1 MHVDTIFKHVR
12 FYNTLIREWETQ
24 DIAVLGGIILYI
36 GNSHAAQLSADAYID
51 CSTYTMAPGFI
62 DIHLH
67 IESSL
72 CTPLEF
78 SKAVL
83 PLGVTT
89 VVSEP
94 HEIANVFG
102 ADGVLAM
109 VEASQG
115 APIDIFYGIPS
126 SVPSTNPELETTG
139 GKIGRRELTELVE
152 SCPDMICLGE
162 VMNYGTLIKDF
173 QQLVSREKQNRS
185 LELIDE
191 MKSKHPLAA
200 IEGHCPS
207 VRELELAKLLYLGI
221 DSDHCLQDL
230 EGMKQRFARGM
241 FVELQEKSV
250 TDELITYLEEHPAE
264 GLYAFVTDDVP
275 PDVLHS
281 KGHLDHVIRK
291 AMQKGL
297 SLEKAIIASSIA
309 PARRM
314 GLRDRG
320 VIAPGKLADLILLEG
335 DGQNLQIHSVYKR
348 GVPSRT
354 RLKQAPDYTFAQKY
368 YASIQINRSIDP
380 VKLLSIPVENN
391 KPQVSCRVMQKH
403 SENTYTREVIRSV
416 PVTEKMLDWQGAGLN
431 LVSVASRYSTQDHA
445 HGLLEGDQ
453 LSSGALCS
461 SYAHDHHNLL
471 TIGDNE
477 EDMLIAF
484 NRVVELQGGICVV
497 SKKHIIAEVPLP
509 VGGILSDLPLE
520 ELTGLVESVQGALRN
535 LGIQH
540 PNPIMSLCT
549 LTLPVS
555 PELKITDKGL
565 VRTEDAALIDLI
577 L

>member
-1 MHVDTIFKHVR
+1 MHVDTIFKHAR
-12 FYNTLIREWETQ
+12 FYNTFIRKWETQ
-24 DIAVLGGIILYI
+24 DIAVLKGIICYI
-36 GNSHAAQLSADAYID
+36 GDSNEAGLTADAYID
-51 CSTYTMAPGFI
+51 CTSHTIIPGFI

-109 VEASQG
+109 VESSKG

-126 SVPSTNPELETTG
+126 SVPSTSSELETTG
-139 GKIGRRELTELVE
+139 GIIERQELTNLVE
-152 SCPDMICLGE
+152 ACPDMICLGE
-162 VMNYGTLIKDF
+162 VMNYGSLIKDF

-191 MKSKHPLAA
+191 MKRRHPLAA

-207 VRELELAKLLYLGI
+207 VRDLELAKLLYLGI

-250 TDELITYLEEHPAE
+250 TEELITYLEEHPVE

-275 PDVLHS
+275 PDVLHR

-291 AMQKGL
+291 AMRRGL
-297 SLEKAIIASSIA
+297 SLEKAIIASSSA

-335 DGQNLQIHSVYKR
+335 DGQTLRVHSVFKR
-348 GVPSRT
+348 GLPSKT
-354 RLKQAPDYTFAQKY
+354 CITDAPEYTFPKDY
-368 YASIQINRSIDP
+368 HNSIRLHNA
-380 VKLLSIPVENN
+380 VNTAKLFSVPAKTSKNEV
-391 KPQVSCRVMQKH
+391 PCRIMQKT
-403 SENTYTREVIRSV
+403 SENTYTKEIIRSV
-416 PVTEKMLDWQGAGLN
+416 PVTADQLDWQSTGLN
-431 LVSVASRYSTQDHA
+431 LVSVASRYDTLDYA

-477 EDMLIAF
+477 EDMIIAF

-497 SKKHIIAEVPLP
+497 SNTRIIAEVPLP
-509 VGGILSDLPLE
+509 IGGILSDLPLE
-520 ELTGLVESVQGALRN
+520 ELTGLVESVQEALHN
-535 LGIQH
+535 LGIRH
-540 PNPIMSLCT
+540 HNPIMSLCT
-549 LTLPVS
+549 ITLPVS